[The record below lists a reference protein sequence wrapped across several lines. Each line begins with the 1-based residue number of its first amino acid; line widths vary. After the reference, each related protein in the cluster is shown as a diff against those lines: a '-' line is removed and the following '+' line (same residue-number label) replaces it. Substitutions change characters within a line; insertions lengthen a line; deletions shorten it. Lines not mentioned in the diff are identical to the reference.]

1 MIKYKGAEHKVAD
14 YKVDSIADVRVA
26 DDPSCVRVAV
36 VAGAEQVVL
45 TIDWRMASDLIDR
58 MADANHRIRHSL
70 SVPDWRA
77 QRVRAGCHRTG
88 VGIAILLFLP
98 VLYGLWLWVI
108 GDLDPRAWQIVGG
121 FLLAA
126 PLAYGVIWLV
136 GWIVAGFVGKRERD
150 AAVAET
156 RPVTKL
162 ERAGPEPKSAEP
174 QLSA

>member
-1 MIKYKGAEHKVAD
+1 MAEYKVAG

-26 DDPSCVRVAV
+26 DDPSSVRVAV
-36 VAGAEQVVL
+36 MAGAEQVVL

-58 MADANHRIRHSL
+58 MADANHQIRHSL

-77 QRVRAGCHRTG
+77 QRVRAGCHRAG
-88 VGIAILLFLP
+88 VGIAALLALP

-126 PLAYGVIWLV
+126 PLAYGVIWLI
-136 GWIVAGFVGKRERD
+136 GWIVAGFVGKRHRD
-150 AAVAET
+150 AAEAEH
-156 RPVTKL
+156 RD
-162 ERAGPEPKSAEP
+162 AAQPEPKSAEP

>member
-1 MIKYKGAEHKVAD
+1 MAD
-14 YKVDSIADVRVA
+14 YKVDSIADVKVA
-26 DDPSCVRVAV
+26 DDPSSVRVAV

-58 MADANHRIRHSL
+58 MADANHQIRHSL

-98 VLYGLWLWVI
+98 VLYGLWLWAV
-108 GDLDPRAWQIVGG
+108 GDFDPRAWKLVGG

-126 PLAYGVIWLV
+126 PLAFGVIWLI

-150 AAVAET
+150 AAVAKNRDVAKPEGA
-156 RPVTKL
+156 
-162 ERAGPEPKSAEP
+162 EPEPKSAEP

>member
-1 MIKYKGAEHKVAD
+1 MPDYKVAD
-14 YKVDSIADVRVA
+14 YKVDSIAEVKVA
-26 DDPSCVRVAV
+26 DDPSSVQVAV

-45 TIDWRMASDLIDR
+45 TIDWRRASDLIDR
-58 MADANHRIRHSL
+58 MAAVNHEIRHSL

-88 VGIAILLFLP
+88 LGIASLLFLP

-108 GDLDPRAWQIVGG
+108 GDFDPRAWQIVGG

-126 PLAYGVIWLV
+126 PVAYGVIWFV
-136 GWIVAGFVGKRERD
+136 GWIAAGFVGTRERD
-150 AAVAET
+150 AVEAEK
-156 RPVTKL
+156 R
-162 ERAGPEPKSAEP
+162 EAAEPEQKSAEP

>member
-1 MIKYKGAEHKVAD
+1 MAD

-26 DDPSCVRVAV
+26 DDPSSVRVAV

-45 TIDWRMASDLIDR
+45 TIDWHMASNLIDR
-58 MADANHRIRHSL
+58 MADANQEIRHSL

-88 VGIAILLFLP
+88 VGIAALLLLP
-98 VLYGLWLWVI
+98 VLYGFVLWVI
-108 GDLDPRAWQIVGG
+108 GDLDPQAWKLVGG

-126 PLAYGVIWLV
+126 PLTYGVIWLI
-136 GWIVAGFVGKRERD
+136 GWIVAGFVGKRHREVAKAEPD
-150 AAVAET
+150 AAA
-156 RPVTKL
+156 K
-162 ERAGPEPKSAEP
+162 PEPEPERKSAEL

>member
-1 MIKYKGAEHKVAD
+1 MPDEKVAD

-26 DDPSCVRVAV
+26 DDPSSVRVAV

-45 TIDWRMASDLIDR
+45 TIDWRKASDLIDR
-58 MADANHRIRHSL
+58 MAEANHQIRHSL

-88 VGIAILLFLP
+88 VGIAALLSLP
-98 VLYGLWLWVI
+98 IVYGLWLWVI
-108 GDLDPRAWQIVGG
+108 GDLDPQAWRLVGW

-126 PLAYGVIWLV
+126 PLAYGVIWLI

-150 AAVAET
+150 VAEAE
-156 RPVTKL
+156 K
-162 ERAGPEPKSAEP
+162 RAAAEPEQRSAEP

>member
-1 MIKYKGAEHKVAD
+1 MRMAD
-14 YKVDSIADVRVA
+14 YKVDSIAEVKVA
-26 DDPSCVRVAV
+26 DDPSSVRVAV

-45 TIDWRMASDLIDR
+45 TIDWRKASDLIDR
-58 MADANHRIRHSL
+58 MAAVNHEIRHSL

-77 QRVRAGCHRTG
+77 QRVRAGCHRAGLGTA
-88 VGIAILLFLP
+88 VLLSLP

-126 PLAYGVIWLV
+126 PLAYGVIWFV

-150 AAVAET
+150 AAEA
-156 RPVTKL
+156 KL
-162 ERAGPEPKSAEP
+162 EAVEPEAASAQP
-174 QLSA
+174 QSSG

>member
-1 MIKYKGAEHKVAD
+1 MAD

-26 DDPSCVRVAV
+26 DDPSSVRVAV
-36 VAGAEQVVL
+36 MAGAEQVVL
-45 TIDWRMASDLIDR
+45 TIDWHMASDLIDR
-58 MADANHRIRHSL
+58 MADANHKIRHSL
-70 SVPDWRA
+70 SVPDWRV

-98 VLYGLWLWVI
+98 VLYGLWLWAI
-108 GDLDPRAWQIVGG
+108 GNLDPRAWQLVGG

-126 PLAYGVIWLV
+126 PLAYGVIWLI

-150 AAVAET
+150 AAEAENRDVA
-156 RPVTKL
+156 RPK
-162 ERAGPEPKSAEP
+162 RAEPEPKSAEP

>member
-1 MIKYKGAEHKVAD
+1 MAD

-26 DDPSCVRVAV
+26 DDPASVRVAV

-45 TIDWRMASDLIDR
+45 TIDWHIASNLIDR
-58 MADANHRIRHSL
+58 MADANQEIRHSL

-88 VGIAILLFLP
+88 VGIAALLLLP
-98 VLYGLWLWVI
+98 VLYGLVLWVI
-108 GDLDPRAWQIVGG
+108 GDLDPQAWKLLGG

-126 PLAYGVIWLV
+126 PLAYGVVWLI
-136 GWIVAGFVGKRERD
+136 GWIVAGFVGKRHRD
-150 AAVAET
+150 AAAAEAGAAAE
-156 RPVTKL
+156 PDP
-162 ERAGPEPKSAEP
+162 ERKPAEP

>member
-1 MIKYKGAEHKVAD
+1 MAD

-26 DDPSCVRVAV
+26 DDPSSVRVAV

-45 TIDWRMASDLIDR
+45 TINWHMASDLIDR
-58 MADANHRIRHSL
+58 MADANQEIRHSL

-77 QRVRAGCHRTG
+77 QRIRAGCHRTG
-88 VGIAILLFLP
+88 IGIAILLSLP
-98 VLYGLWLWVI
+98 VLYGLVLWAI
-108 GDLDPRAWQIVGG
+108 GDFDPRAWQLVGG

-126 PLAYGVIWLV
+126 PVAYGVIWLV

-150 AAVAET
+150 AAQAKPEAAE
-156 RPVTKL
+156 
-162 ERAGPEPKSAEP
+162 PEPERKPAEP